1 MQATCNECF
10 NVTLYICG
18 TEHNA
23 LLNLHQADPTLAGHL
38 PGIMLG
44 VAVERPDAP
53 PERLALAL
61 DGLQFDLRPGWERAV
76 LTWRRRMPMPWFHGA
91 RLTLAERIRLAPSD
105 EPARA
110 GAAA

>member
-1 MQATCNECF
+1 MQCAPPDQV
-10 NVTLYICG
+10 VTPYLRG
-18 TEHNA
+18 TERYA
-23 LLNLHQADPTLAGHL
+23 LLNLHEADPNLAGHL

-53 PERLALAL
+53 PERFALAL
-61 DGLQFDLRPGWERAV
+61 DGLHFDLRPGWERAV
-76 LTWRRRMPMPWFHGA
+76 LTWLRRMPMPRFHGA
-91 RLTLAERIRLAPSD
+91 RLTLAERIRLAPST